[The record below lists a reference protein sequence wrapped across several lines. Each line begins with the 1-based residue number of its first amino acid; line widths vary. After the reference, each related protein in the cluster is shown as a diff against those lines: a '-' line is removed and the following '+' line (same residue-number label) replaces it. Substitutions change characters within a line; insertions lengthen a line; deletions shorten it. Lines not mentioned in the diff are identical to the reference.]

1 MNYCRLCH
9 TLIDIFCSIGIW
21 QFHSY
26 SSPLEG
32 TKITICVKLITYKEE
47 HLFWVLP
54 SPNLLCYLVGSSLIK
69 FLKRVNQVP
78 LMEVISLN
86 YQNRLRYHQDSG
98 CAWFIQHH
106 HNIIYRYTHSYTDH
120 YFWH

>member
-69 FLKRVNQVP
+69 FLK
-78 LMEVISLN
+78 
-86 YQNRLRYHQDSG
+86 
-98 CAWFIQHH
+98 
-106 HNIIYRYTHSYTDH
+106 
-120 YFWH
+120 